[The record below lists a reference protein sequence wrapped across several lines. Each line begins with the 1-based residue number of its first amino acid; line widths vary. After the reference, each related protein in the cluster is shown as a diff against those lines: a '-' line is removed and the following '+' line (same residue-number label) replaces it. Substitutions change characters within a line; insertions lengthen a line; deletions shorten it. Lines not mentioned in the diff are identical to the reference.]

1 MGMLYKEWVEN
12 CYVFGIFNDLVNRN
26 KVMMNNVKMVLSGKL
41 EPENNTYQ
49 NEDSISNNGNR
60 SNTEKDTS
68 KDDNSLHE
76 MWDNFRNTTGF
87 HGVNKITLET
97 QPPRTAIRR

>member
-1 MGMLYKEWVEN
+1 MFFINDGRSGMKHFIVYIMTKN
-12 CYVFGIFNDLVNRN
+12 VNRN
-26 KVMMNNVKMVLSGKL
+26 KVMMNNVKMVLSGKI

-68 KDDNSLHE
+68 KDENSLHE
-76 MWDNFRNTTGF
+76 MWDNFDVFG
-87 HGVNKITLET
+87 H
-97 QPPRTAIRR
+97 